1 MGVSK
6 SHSSDTAMNPSPHA
20 SSSRTSTSAEYNAR
34 VQNPLPAINAAQ
46 ENLIYAIKNKDETN
60 FDVILDIALSEGACL
75 STVDKDGFIPLE
87 IAVRANKP
95 RIVQSLLSKGS
106 PLPLVHQNGF
116 DLAMLAAS
124 QGNTAMLL
132 VLLDT
137 GDMLPDAQDASGMTA
152 LHYAVIGGHL
162 QCALALLDREAD
174 INIYMTGD
182 IDPATRRLADI
193 PEGIGN
199 KGTTALMLAV
209 ALKNHVLTDLLLTR
223 GASPFCGA
231 RHPIEITILNNDLPM
246 LDLLLSKNIDP
257 NQIIL
262 KDGRSLLTLSIE
274 SNCSLALIKKLLPPN
289 LHMQDGLN
297 THSPLHSAMLAEQ
310 DGVAARSFQQ
320 SERVDSDNTAY
331 TALWALTDNQNNQVN
346 RQITLAPP
354 RADNA
359 VSMFTNNGIS
369 LSNFCQFASQPA
381 AFSSY
386 GIFPEALA
394 SALPALQNLQGR
406 SHNLSGAQIE
416 FEVAYCLHNL
426 KKREVNVDATSLF
439 SVETIMNVTDEQS
452 LMNENTNKI
461 NVQIGELKKIGD
473 KFLTEKINSFSHIL
487 SRNFFSLMLGKCPN
501 NTDLTA
507 FIQNKLTQEDGLPLN
522 AAEHIATAWVN
533 SYNKSKQLSF
543 LSNQDT
549 MLLQCTEN
557 HMIFSLENKL
567 MKKINQF
574 ETTLHR
580 RSFCLN
586 ELFNTLT
593 KRHAPIKQFV
603 TDPVAFLRLLPPS
616 PAEKNLTQDQF
627 VALLCGVLGLS
638 ANMSQKIHGAWAL
651 ACDEAR
657 TAIPSGHPG
666 RVYDFLSRAM
676 AASLKLMLHGP
687 RDDRPDGEFSM
698 PVRLQGQLLQWCNTI
713 LAQQDEDETDSIDQQ
728 RPQKRARIENE

>member
-1 MGVSK
+1 M
-6 SHSSDTAMNPSPHA
+6 TPSAHT
-20 SSSRTSTSAEYNAR
+20 SSSRTPTSAEYNAR
-34 VQNPLPAINAAQ
+34 VQDSLPTINAAQ
-46 ENLIYAIKNKDETN
+46 ENLIYAIKNNDETN
-60 FDVILDIALSEGACL
+60 FDVILDIALSEGARL
-75 STVDKDGFIPLE
+75 STVDEDGFIPLE

-106 PLPLVHQNGF
+106 PLPFVHQNGF
-116 DLAMLAAS
+116 DPAMLTAA

-132 VLLDT
+132 VLLDA

-162 QCALALLDREAD
+162 QCALALLEREAD
-174 INIYMTGD
+174 INLCMTGD
-182 IDPATRRLADI
+182 IDPDTRRIASI
-193 PEGIGN
+193 PDGIGN
-199 KGTTALMLAV
+199 KGTTALMLAI

-231 RHPIEITILNNDLPM
+231 QHPIQIAIFNNDLPM

-310 DGVAARSFQQ
+310 DGVAAQSFQQ
-320 SERVDSDNTAY
+320 SERVDSDNTSY
-331 TALWALTDNQNNQVN
+331 TALWALTDNQDNQVN
-346 RQITLAPP
+346 RQIILAPP

-386 GIFPEALA
+386 SIFPEALA
-394 SALPALQNLQGR
+394 SALPTLQNLQGR
-406 SHNLSGAQIE
+406 SQNLSIAQIE

-426 KKREVNVDATSLF
+426 KKLEVNADATSLF

-473 KFLTEKINSFSHIL
+473 KFLTEKINNFSHIL
-487 SRNFFSLMLGKCPN
+487 SRNFFSLMLRKCPK
-501 NTDLTA
+501 NTDLTI
-507 FIQNKLTQEDGLPLN
+507 FIQHKLTKEDGLPLN

-533 SYNKSKQLSF
+533 SYNKSKQLSS
-543 LSNQDT
+543 LSTQDT

-557 HMIFSLENKL
+557 HMIFSLENRL
-567 MKKINQF
+567 LKKINQF
-574 ETTLHR
+574 EKMLNR

-593 KRHAPIKQFV
+593 KRHSPIKQFV

-616 PAEKNLTQDQF
+616 PAEKNLSQDQF

-666 RVYDFLSRAM
+666 RIYDFLSRAM

-687 RDDRPDGEFSM
+687 RDDRQDGEFIM
-698 PVRLQGQLLQWCNTI
+698 PARLQGQLLHWCNAI
-713 LAQQDEDETDSIDQQ
+713 LAQQDEDETDSSDQQ